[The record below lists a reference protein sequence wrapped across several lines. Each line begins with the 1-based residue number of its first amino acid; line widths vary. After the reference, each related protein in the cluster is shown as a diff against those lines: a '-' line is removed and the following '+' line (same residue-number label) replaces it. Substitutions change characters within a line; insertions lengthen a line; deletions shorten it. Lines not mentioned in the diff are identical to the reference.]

1 MVIGSIIFLTLISY
15 FKFNTLRNPAFY
27 FIIIHYL
34 HNFSFSVLK
43 NNGLDIFWRADPSVD
58 FSTMDTIVS
67 FNLICLWLTSL
78 LLIFFIKKKDNFITI
93 KNSLRKNKFCLFIYI
108 LFSLI
113 IIYNNRGLVSG
124 NIVYGFD
131 QALDSV
137 SSFDPLARLWNFRVY
152 FILFYIIFD
161 KPAKKTILYIVLFE
175 FMMSFLLS
183 ERKDLTLI
191 LFGLLI
197 VFFNRK
203 KVRFNFFQIFGSVI
217 LFLSLISLPIYR
229 SFINENGIIN
239 KLRLTLD
246 FINDSSELI
255 LYYGTG
261 FVNSE
266 GVQNW
271 TWQLLNG
278 GYLMPLYGLSYVQA
292 LVNMIILRPFQP
304 LWLANSQAAYY
315 FKEVAYPSVT
325 NHGYDFSFTAEA
337 ILNFGINGGYIS
349 YFLLSLYIINLYKKK
364 SKNWVFQ
371 RMLIWPILLIS
382 FRTDATSMF
391 RLVSYVLF
399 TPIIINLIY
408 SFKNVWNRRTSE

>member
-1 MVIGSIIFLTLISY
+1 MVIFSIIFLTLISY

-34 HNFSFSVLK
+34 HNLSFSVLK

-67 FNLICLWLTSL
+67 FNLVCLWLTSL

-93 KNSLRKNKFCLFIYI
+93 NNSLRKNKFCLFIYI

-124 NIVYGFD
+124 NIIYGFG

-152 FILFYIIFD
+152 FILFYIIFN
-161 KPAKKTILYIVLFE
+161 KPAKKTILFIVLFE

-183 ERKDLTLI
+183 ERKDLSLI

-197 VFFNRK
+197 LFFNRK
-203 KVRFNFFQIFGSVI
+203 KIRYNFLQIFSSI
-217 LFLSLISLPIYR
+217 IIFLSLIMLPIYR

-239 KLRLTLD
+239 KFYLTID
-246 FINDSSELI
+246 FIKDSSQLI

-271 TWQLLNG
+271 TLQLIND
-278 GYLMPLYGLSYVQA
+278 GYLSTLNGLSYLQGLINIV
-292 LVNMIILRPFQP
+292 IFRPFQP
-304 LWLANSQAAYY
+304 DWLANSQAAYY
-315 FKEVAYPSVT
+315 FKDVAYPNVT

-364 SKNWVFQ
+364 SKTWIFQ

-382 FRTDATSMF
+382 FRTDSTSMF
-391 RLVSYVLF
+391 RLLSYVFF

-408 SFKNVWNRRTSE
+408 SFKNVWNRRVA

>member
-1 MVIGSIIFLTLISY
+1 MVIFSIIILTLISY

-27 FIIIHYL
+27 FVIIHYL

-67 FNLICLWLTSL
+67 FNLVCLWLTSL

-113 IIYNNRGLVSG
+113 IIYNNRGLISG
-124 NIVYGFD
+124 NIVYGFG

-137 SSFDPLARLWNFRVY
+137 SSFDPLARIWNFRVY
-152 FILFYIIFD
+152 FILFYIIFN
-161 KPAKKTILYIVLFE
+161 KPAKKTILFIVLFE
-175 FMMSFLLS
+175 LMMSFLLS
-183 ERKDLTLI
+183 ERKDLSII

-197 VFFNRK
+197 LFLNRK
-203 KVRFNFFQIFGSVI
+203 KIKLYFFQIGSSI
-217 LFLSLISLPIYR
+217 IIFLCLITLPVYR
-229 SFINENGIIN
+229 SFTNENGIIN
-239 KLRLTLD
+239 KLYLTLD
-246 FINDSSELI
+246 FFEDSSELI

-261 FVNSE
+261 FINSE
-266 GVQNW
+266 GLQNW
-271 TWQLLNG
+271 TLQLINDGSLNQ
-278 GYLMPLYGLSYVQA
+278 LYGLSYIQGFI
-292 LVNMIILRPFQP
+292 NIIIFRPFQP
-304 LWLANSQAAYY
+304 DWLANSQAAYY
-315 FKEVAYPSVT
+315 FKDVAYPSVT

-349 YFLLSLYIINLYKKK
+349 YLLLSLYIINLYKKK
-364 SKNWVFQ
+364 SKTWIFQ

-382 FRTDATSMF
+382 FRTDSTSMF
-391 RLVSYVLF
+391 RLLSYVFF

-408 SFKNVWNRRTSE
+408 SFKNVWNRRIT

>member
-1 MVIGSIIFLTLISY
+1 MVIFSIIFLTLISY

-67 FNLICLWLTSL
+67 FNLVCLWLTSL

-93 KNSLRKNKFCLFIYI
+93 KNSLRKNKFSLFIYI

-124 NIVYGFD
+124 NIVYGFG

-152 FILFYIIFD
+152 FILFYIIFN
-161 KPAKKTILYIVLFE
+161 KPAKKTILFIVLFE

-203 KVRFNFFQIFGSVI
+203 KVRFNFFQIFSSI
-217 LFLSLISLPIYR
+217 IIFLSLIILPIYR

-239 KLRLTLD
+239 KLYLTLD
-246 FINDSSELI
+246 FIKDSSELI

-271 TWQLLNG
+271 TFQLINDGSLN
-278 GYLMPLYGLSYVQA
+278 LLYGLSYLQGFI
-292 LVNMIILRPFQP
+292 NIIIFRPFQP
-304 LWLANSQAAYY
+304 DWLANSQAAYY
-315 FKEVAYPSVT
+315 FKDIAYPSVT

-349 YFLLSLYIINLYKKK
+349 YLLLSLYIINLYKKK
-364 SKNWVFQ
+364 SKTWIFQ

-382 FRTDATSMF
+382 FRTDSTSMF
-391 RLVSYVLF
+391 RLVSYVFF

-408 SFKNVWNRRTSE
+408 SFKNVWNRRIT